1 MVLALG
7 MLWMASLAG
16 SALVLPPEPA
26 PAPTAAPTPAQTSS
40 PAPVGEIAPDPT
52 METVDIG
59 TALVVT
65 RGATCVDHDRLALQ
79 VRTWLDHP
87 DVDARLRIEVVGDEE
102 HSLRLSF
109 TLRRGDEVIAVRSF
123 DPAPERCTDL
133 HAVVGLAIALAID
146 ATVLES
152 VGVEPRTVPPR
163 IEPPTVRKTKPKPG
177 VPQPRARQW
186 RMRIDLTG
194 MFTVGH
200 PPGVGGGAKLELGFA
215 WREILEL
222 GVGTLAASSGSEPV
236 GDGAATFSVVGG
248 LAQIC
253 AGPPWRRLRP
263 RGCAGVIAG
272 AAIAA
277 GQGFM
282 VDATRRVAWVDIP
295 FGADLRV
302 QLAPRVDFTLG
313 IDGLVA
319 VVRPVF
325 EAISLDEEV
334 VVRRFPRVGL
344 AIEAG
349 LSFLVW

>member
-1 MVLALG
+1 
-7 MLWMASLAG
+7 
-16 SALVLPPEPA
+16 
-26 PAPTAAPTPAQTSS
+26 
-40 PAPVGEIAPDPT
+40 
-52 METVDIG
+52 
-59 TALVVT
+59 VVT
-65 RGATCVDHDRLALQ
+65 PGATCVDHDRLALQ
-79 VRTWLDHP
+79 VRTWLDQP

-102 HSLRLSF
+102 HALRLSF
-109 TLRRGDEVIAVRSF
+109 TLRRDDEVIAVRAF

-152 VGVEPRTVPPR
+152 VGVEARTTPPR
-163 IEPPTVRKTKPKPG
+163 IEPPTVRKTTPKPG
-177 VPQPRARQW
+177 APPRPRARQW

-215 WREILEL
+215 WRDIIDL
-222 GVGTLAASSGSEPV
+222 GVGAMAASSGSEPV
-236 GDGAATFSVVGG
+236 GEGAATFSVVGA

-263 RGCAGVIAG
+263 RGCVGVIGG

-282 VDATRRVAWVDIP
+282 VDATTRVAWVDLP

-319 VVRPVF
+319 LLRPEFV
-325 EAISLDEEV
+325 AVSLDEDV
-334 VVRRFPRVGL
+334 AIRRFPRVGL
-344 AIEAG
+344 ALEAG